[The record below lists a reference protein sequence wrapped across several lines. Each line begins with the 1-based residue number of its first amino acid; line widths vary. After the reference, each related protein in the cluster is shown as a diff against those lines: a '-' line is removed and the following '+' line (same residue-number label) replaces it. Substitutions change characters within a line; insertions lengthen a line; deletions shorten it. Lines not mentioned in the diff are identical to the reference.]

1 VEFLKQ
7 RWRENMNSITTSNN
21 DKNGA
26 QEQPQADGKRRVKVD
41 KEAVTQ
47 AIEKL
52 TTAIADAAA
61 NNIKQGL
68 FHLPDT
74 MHDALWV
81 ATDLVEKSQKFPN
94 YKLTFYHK
102 GMGDGSNTCAVTF
115 IDKNSSPK

>member
-1 VEFLKQ
+1 VGI
-7 RWRENMNSITTSNN
+7 MNSITNNNN
-21 DKNGA
+21 DDNSA
-26 QEQPQADGKRRVKVD
+26 PNQPQADGKRKIKVD
-41 KEAVTQ
+41 KEAVAQ

-52 TTAIADAAA
+52 TAAIADAAA
-61 NNIKQGL
+61 NNIRQGL

-102 GMGDGSNTCAVTF
+102 GMGEGSNTCAVTF
-115 IDKNSSPK
+115 IDETNSPK